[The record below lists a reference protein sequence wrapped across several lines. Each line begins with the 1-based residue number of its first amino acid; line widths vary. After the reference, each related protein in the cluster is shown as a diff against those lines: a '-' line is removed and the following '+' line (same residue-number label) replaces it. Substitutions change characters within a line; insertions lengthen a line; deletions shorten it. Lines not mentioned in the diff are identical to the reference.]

1 MLRAVLFDWGDTLME
16 FRFDEELMDAA
27 LPGRPATAL
36 GRDDL
41 APADE
46 VRAHFREQFEPLFW
60 VPARSRR
67 SSTRA

>member
-16 FRFDEELMDAA
+16 FRFDEELMDTAFRA
-27 LPGRPATAL
+27 GLEAL

-60 VPARSRR
+60 APG
-67 SSTRA
+67 TLE